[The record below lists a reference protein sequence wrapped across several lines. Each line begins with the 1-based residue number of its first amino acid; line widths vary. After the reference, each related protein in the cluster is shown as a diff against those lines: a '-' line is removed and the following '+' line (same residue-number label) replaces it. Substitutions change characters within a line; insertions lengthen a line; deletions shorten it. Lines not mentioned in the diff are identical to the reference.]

1 MSSKI
6 KAIFNNSYC
15 EKQHNKPAVHHFSSN
30 IYHKYLI
37 EKKKKKSHFHK
48 NIIFTLI

>member
-15 EKQHNKPAVHHFSSN
+15 EKQHNKPAVQHFLSN

-37 EKKKKKSHFHK
+37 EKKKSHFHK